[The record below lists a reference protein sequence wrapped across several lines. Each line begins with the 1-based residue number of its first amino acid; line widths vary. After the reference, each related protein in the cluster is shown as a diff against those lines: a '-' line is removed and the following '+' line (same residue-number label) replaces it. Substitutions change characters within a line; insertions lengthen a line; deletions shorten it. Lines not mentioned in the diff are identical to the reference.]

1 MPERHGPGGEWRWRR
16 RLPSAKQ
23 LSGRSGIC
31 RVHPVQASQGMASSR
46 QLSGDINGAG
56 VRCPAQLIRAG
67 ACWRF
72 RNGPI
77 NRASVGRTMHPGM
90 KQSQQNEQ
98 VTPVLAA
105 AGWRAASFR
114 IRTADGWLQVDGIV
128 RPPFGIDQRATDKTG
143 NRSWFM
149 THLPGRDLAGQGVEG
164 GRRSGGSPH

>member
-1 MPERHGPGGEWRWRR
+1 
-16 RLPSAKQ
+16 
-23 LSGRSGIC
+23 
-31 RVHPVQASQGMASSR
+31 
-46 QLSGDINGAG
+46 
-56 VRCPAQLIRAG
+56 
-67 ACWRF
+67 
-72 RNGPI
+72 
-77 NRASVGRTMHPGM
+77 MHPGM

-128 RPPFGIDQRATDKTG
+128 RPPFDIDQRATDKTG

-164 GRRSGGSPH
+164 GRRGGGSPH